1 VNRQKQEWK
10 RRFYILWT
18 GQAVSIL
25 TSSVIQM
32 AIIWYMTEKTG
43 SAAILSFATMAG
55 FLPHAVLGPFIG
67 VLVDRYDRKKI
78 MIISDLLIA
87 AVTLILVVWGFYT
100 EIPIW
105 LIMSVLFVRSIGTT
119 FHMPSLQAVTPLI
132 VPGEHLVKYAG
143 YSQAVESVSMLLSP
157 AIAAALYGVWDISTI
172 ILLDVAGAVFAAVT
186 ITSIEIPA
194 LVRDE
199 EAQTPHMIREA
210 KEAVA
215 VIRNEQG
222 MIALLF
228 ISALY
233 AIIYMPIGTL
243 YPLMCISYF
252 GSTFTEAGIVEILFA
267 SGTLIGSIAL
277 GKWGEKIDKIGAI
290 KKSIGVMGI
299 GLLISGLLPSGAIW
313 IFGGL
318 AAVMGVTIPFY
329 YGVLTTIFQLK
340 IEPEYLGRV
349 FSLSMSLSMVAMPV
363 GLLLSAAF
371 VDVIGVNIWFLIS
384 GVLAILLAFVCAMLP
399 SLRKCCTD

>member
-1 VNRQKQEWK
+1 MNRQKQEWK

-215 VIRNEQG
+215 VIRKEQG

-277 GKWGEKIDKIGAI
+277 GRWGEKIDKIGAI

-299 GLLISGLLPSGAIW
+299 GLLISGLLPSGVIW

-399 SLRKCCTD
+399 SLRKCCTE

>member
-1 VNRQKQEWK
+1 MNRQKQEWK